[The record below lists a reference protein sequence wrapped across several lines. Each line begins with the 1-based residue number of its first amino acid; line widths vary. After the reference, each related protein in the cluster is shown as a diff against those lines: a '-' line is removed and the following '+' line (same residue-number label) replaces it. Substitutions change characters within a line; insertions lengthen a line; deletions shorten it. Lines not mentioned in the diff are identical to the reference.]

1 MLVQFFTDD
10 ENMAVYTIKE
20 GWDQNWL
27 DTYLDQNSDED
38 WELLPLSIDEYLLD
52 VCSAQNFTKIL
63 YSKSTHH
70 EVIPQIIT
78 LAGVLDAVPLDS
90 DSGMDS
96 IWMDH
101 DVAFDAGTMVITIA
115 CLRALLLFA
124 NIFYSSQRIP
134 WIH

>member
-1 MLVQFFTDD
+1 MFIFTDD

-27 DTYLDQNSDED
+27 DTYLDQNSEED

-101 DVAFDAGTMVITIA
+101 DVAFDAGTMVIIIT
-115 CLRALLLFA
+115 CLRALF
-124 NIFYSSQRIP
+124 
-134 WIH
+134 